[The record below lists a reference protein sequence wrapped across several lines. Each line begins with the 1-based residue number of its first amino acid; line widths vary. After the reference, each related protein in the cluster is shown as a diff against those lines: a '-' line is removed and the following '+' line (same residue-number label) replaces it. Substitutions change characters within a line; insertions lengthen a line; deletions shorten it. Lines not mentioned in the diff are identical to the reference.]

1 MIPETDFYPLA
12 GSKMIE
18 RSRCANPDPA
28 GFSAFRRNTP
38 RPRSLSS
45 IAIVTTSNSMAAQIG
60 IPGDASTEQLHIIIG
75 ALYLSLAHAM
85 EHISAAE
92 NLSSAV
98 AFRDQLL
105 TGLKSGDIDM
115 SLLDDAK
122 TFDLVIAIVENALK
136 LKADSTT

>member
-1 MIPETDFYPLA
+1 
-12 GSKMIE
+12 
-18 RSRCANPDPA
+18 
-28 GFSAFRRNTP
+28 
-38 RPRSLSS
+38 
-45 IAIVTTSNSMAAQIG
+45 MAAQIG